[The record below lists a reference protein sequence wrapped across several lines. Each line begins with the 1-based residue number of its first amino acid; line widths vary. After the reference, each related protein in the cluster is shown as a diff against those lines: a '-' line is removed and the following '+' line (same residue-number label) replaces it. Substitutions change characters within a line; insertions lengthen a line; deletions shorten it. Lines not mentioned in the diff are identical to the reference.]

1 MQILQTPENCFDNLP
16 GYTFKPHYT
25 QVAENLQMHYVDE
38 HPGNTTETVLMLHGE
53 PSWSFLYRKMIPLIA
68 KAGYRAVAP
77 DLIGFGKSDKPGKQ
91 KDYSYKHHLE
101 WVKAFIE
108 ALDLRNITLF
118 CQDWG
123 GLIGLRLVAE
133 NPDRFKR
140 IVTSNTFLP
149 TGDIKMPESFV
160 QWKQFSQTVPE
171 FPVGHIIQRATT
183 TTLSDE
189 VVAAYNAPFPDESYK
204 AGARI
209 FPALVPDH
217 AQSPESEA
225 NRNAW
230 KVLQQWKKP
239 FLTCFGDSDPITKGA
254 DKFFQ
259 QMIPGAKGQAHTTVV
274 DGGHFIQEDK
284 GEELAQ
290 IVIDFIKANPS

>member
-1 MQILQTPENCFDNLP
+1 MQILQTPDDCFTALP
-16 GYTFKPHYT
+16 DYPFAPNYVK
-25 QVAENLQMHYVDE
+25 VEDKLQMHYVDE
-38 HPGNTTETVLMLHGE
+38 GSSNDEVVLMLHGE
-53 PSWSFLYRKMIPLIA
+53 PSWSFLYRKMIPIIT

-77 DLIGFGKSDKPGKQ
+77 DLIGFGKSDKLGNTQ
-91 KDYSYKHHLE
+91 DYSYKRHLD
-101 WVKAFIE
+101 WTQAFIDK
-108 ALDLRNITLF
+108 LDLQNITLF

-140 IVTSNTFLP
+140 VVASNTFLP

-171 FPVGHIIQRATT
+171 FPVGNIIQRATT
-183 TTLSDE
+183 TELSNE
-189 VVAAYNAPFPDESYK
+189 VVAAYNAPYPDESYK

-209 FPALVPDH
+209 FPALVPDNPK
-217 AQSPESEA
+217 SPESEA

-230 KVLQQWKKP
+230 KVLMQWNKP

-274 DGGHFIQEDK
+274 GGGHFIQEDR
-284 GEELAQ
+284 GEELGQ
-290 IVIDFIKANPS
+290 IVVDFIAANKS

>member
-1 MQILQTPENCFDNLP
+1 MQVLQTPESCFDNLP
-16 GYTFKPHYT
+16 GYTFKAHYT
-25 QVAENLQMHYVDE
+25 QIAENLQMHYVDE
-38 HPGNTTETVLMLHGE
+38 YSDNATETVLMLHGE

-68 KAGYRAVAP
+68 QAGHRAVAP
-77 DLIGFGKSDKPGKQ
+77 DLIGFGKSDKPSKQ
-91 KDYSYKHHLE
+91 KDYSYKNHLE

-123 GLIGLRLVAE
+123 GLIGLRLAAE
-133 NPDRFKR
+133 NPDKFKR
-140 IVTSNTFLP
+140 IVASNTFLP

-183 TTLSDE
+183 TNLSDE

-204 AGARI
+204 AGARA
-209 FPALVPDH
+209 FPTLVPDY

-259 QMIPGAKGQAHTTVV
+259 QMVPGAKGQAHTTIV

>member
-1 MQILQTPENCFDNLP
+1 MQVLQTPESCFDNLP
-16 GYTFKPHYT
+16 GYTFKAHYT
-25 QVAENLQMHYVDE
+25 QIAENLQMHYVDE
-38 HPGNTTETVLMLHGE
+38 YSDNATETVLMLHGE

-68 KAGYRAVAP
+68 QAGHRAVAP
-77 DLIGFGKSDKPGKQ
+77 DLIGFGKSDKPSKQ
-91 KDYSYKHHLE
+91 KDYSYKNHLE

-123 GLIGLRLVAE
+123 GLIGLRLAAE
-133 NPDRFKR
+133 NPDKFKR
-140 IVTSNTFLP
+140 IVASNTFLP

-183 TTLSDE
+183 TNLSDE

-204 AGARI
+204 AGARA
-209 FPALVPDH
+209 FPTLVPDY

-259 QMIPGAKGQAHTTVV
+259 QMIPGAKGQAHTTIV

>member
-1 MQILQTPENCFDNLP
+1 MQVLQTPESCFDNLP
-16 GYTFKPHYT
+16 GYTFKAHYT
-25 QVAENLQMHYVDE
+25 QIAENLQMHYVDE
-38 HPGNTTETVLMLHGE
+38 YSDNATETVLMLHGE

-68 KAGYRAVAP
+68 QAGHRAVAP
-77 DLIGFGKSDKPGKQ
+77 DLIGFGKSDKPSKQ
-91 KDYSYKHHLE
+91 KDYSYKNHLE

-123 GLIGLRLVAE
+123 GLIGLRLAAE
-133 NPDRFKR
+133 NPDKFKR
-140 IVTSNTFLP
+140 IVASNTFLP

-183 TTLSDE
+183 TNLNDE

-204 AGARI
+204 AGARA
-209 FPALVPDH
+209 FPTLVPDY

-259 QMIPGAKGQAHTTVV
+259 QMIPGAKGQAHTTIV